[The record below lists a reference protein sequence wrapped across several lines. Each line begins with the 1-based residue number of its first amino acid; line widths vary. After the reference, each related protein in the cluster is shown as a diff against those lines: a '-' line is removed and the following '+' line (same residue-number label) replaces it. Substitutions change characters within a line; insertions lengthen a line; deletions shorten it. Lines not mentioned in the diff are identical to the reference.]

1 MLVTP
6 TMNDKARGFVVTRS
20 FGAAV
25 FIHAS
30 GHRPLR
36 VHSSD
41 GTMYSAHWVFAPE
54 ARPALELYY
63 SSRDSL
69 NAFGTSYLAHEVA
82 DDDPRNQ

>member
-36 VHSSD
+36 VHSTASQLRQCHQRR
-41 GTMYSAHWVFAPE
+41 GQ
-54 ARPALELYY
+54 R
-63 SSRDSL
+63 R
-69 NAFGTSYLAHEVA
+69 
-82 DDDPRNQ
+82 